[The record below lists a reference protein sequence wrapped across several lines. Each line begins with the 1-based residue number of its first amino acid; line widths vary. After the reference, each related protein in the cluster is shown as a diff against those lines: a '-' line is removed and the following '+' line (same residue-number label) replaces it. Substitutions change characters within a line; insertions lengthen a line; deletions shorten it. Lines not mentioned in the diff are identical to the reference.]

1 MYIIFTAISEKPV
14 VIPVMLTKK
23 ERKKIRR
30 QNRAE
35 AQKEQTEKIRL
46 GLIAP
51 PEPKVTY
58 SFRLLVFFIGQ

>member
-1 MYIIFTAISEKPV
+1 LFCYLADSDKPV
-14 VIPVMLTKK
+14 EIPIMLTKE

-51 PEPKVTY
+51 PEPKV
-58 SFRLLVFFIGQ
+58 G

>member
-1 MYIIFTAISEKPV
+1 M
-14 VIPVMLTKK
+14 MLTKK

-58 SFRLLVFFIGQ
+58 SFRLLIIFIGQ